1 MPRVCFRSLSSRW
14 GLQRH
19 DGKAG
24 DQLEVPHVD
33 VLCSDWQMPLHENA
47 AVLIRANL
55 EQLTAGQRPKRVE
68 VGELE
73 DARFAEINQFRF
85 ENGLAALAEKKLV
98 FIGKHIYDGRLVK
111 DRYSIEDVL
120 EQITSAISPGSV
132 LQLTETGTALQNPNK
147 RADKYGNMV
156 SDRIIFECSTCRP
169 WIQLWSV
176 IPIGDKNKPPK

>member
-1 MPRVCFRSLSSRW
+1 
-14 GLQRH
+14 
-19 DGKAG
+19 
-24 DQLEVPHVD
+24 
-33 VLCSDWQMPLHENA
+33 MPLHENA
-47 AVLIRANL
+47 AALIRANL
-55 EQLTAGQRPKRVE
+55 EQLVAGQRPKRVE

-73 DARFAEINQFRF
+73 DARFTEINQFRS
-85 ENGLAALAEKKLV
+85 ENGLAVLTEKKLV

-111 DRYSIEDVL
+111 DRYPIEDVL
-120 EQITSAISPGSV
+120 EQIASAISPGSV

-156 SDRIIFECSTCRP
+156 NDRIIFECSTCRP